1 MKKLIR
7 IFSCFFLALILFVPF
22 NDALS
27 WVKNLDGIQSSK
39 NEAPILIA
47 ANSSSPSD
55 QPDVCEQ
62 AEMLFK
68 EKKYNDVITLL
79 SGPCYN
85 NPTNVELNILLAKAQ
100 VEKCAILKAKGNN
113 SYKAIIKQPY
123 ITGRRLHK
131 MFGPKPEL
139 YYIVAKSLLIN
150 NRVYRARRTIKKALY
165 YAPNNA
171 DYLIVLGDAYCA
183 QAEARRKDDEDRYY
197 ANQLFSKAKDA
208 YNNALETRRDDEEF
222 RTVVEKRIEQL
233 SEKARK

>member
-7 IFSCFFLALILFVPF
+7 IFSCFFLALMLFVPF

-27 WVKNLDGIQSSK
+27 WVKNSDGIQSSK

-47 ANSSSPSD
+47 ANSSSPSN
-55 QPDVCEQ
+55 QPDVYEQ
-62 AEMLFK
+62 AETLFK
-68 EKKYNDVITLL
+68 EKRYDDVITLL

-150 NRVYRARRTIKKALY
+150 NRINRARKTIKKALY

-171 DYLIVLGDAYCA
+171 DYLIVLGDTYCVT
-183 QAEARRKDDEDRYY
+183 AEKDKRRGEDPDCYNESY
-197 ANQLFSKAKDA
+197 SKAKDA
-208 YNNALETRRDDEEF
+208 YEKAITIKNDDEF
-222 RTVVEKRIEQL
+222 KTKVEKKIKKI
-233 SEKARK
+233 SEKMK